1 MSQEMNKNKPTKKTR
16 GVKKMKS
23 LKLATVGTLLFS
35 TIVISGVGS
44 VSAAPGPI
52 PANRDTNAQ
61 VKFIEDESPT
71 DPTDPTDPDPE
82 KPVDPVDPTDP
93 EKPVDPGTNGPL
105 SLDYASSLDFGEQ
118 LISTKN
124 QTYFAKPQYLRGE
137 DGKPDL
143 KNPVPNYAQVTD
155 KRGGEKGWS
164 LSVKQN
170 GQFKSVKEG
179 KELVGAEV
187 TFKNGQVASVSN
199 SKIPSVVKTSFS
211 LKNDGTGVAENI
223 MSAAAGEGFGTW
235 VYRAGDVSNMAES
248 IALSVPGSSVKDADT
263 YKTTLTWT
271 LTDTPANSGE

>member
-137 DGKPDL
+137 
-143 KNPVPNYAQVTD
+143 
-155 KRGGEKGWS
+155 
-164 LSVKQN
+164 
-170 GQFKSVKEG
+170 
-179 KELVGAEV
+179 
-187 TFKNGQVASVSN
+187 NGQVASVSN
-199 SKIPSVVKTSFS
+199 SKTPSVVKTSFS

>member
-1 MSQEMNKNKPTKKTR
+1 
-16 GVKKMKS
+16 
-23 LKLATVGTLLFS
+23 
-35 TIVISGVGS
+35 
-44 VSAAPGPI
+44 
-52 PANRDTNAQ
+52 
-61 VKFIEDESPT
+61 
-71 DPTDPTDPDPE
+71 
-82 KPVDPVDPTDP
+82 
-93 EKPVDPGTNGPL
+93 
-105 SLDYASSLDFGEQ
+105 
-118 LISTKN
+118 
-124 QTYFAKPQYLRGE
+124 
-137 DGKPDL
+137 
-143 KNPVPNYAQVTD
+143 
-155 KRGGEKGWS
+155 